1 MILTIRLVLHIKWAV
16 LLKSITLI
24 LLFVC
29 CTQPC
34 LFGEFES
41 SSGFV
46 IDEPLTNSLFATY
59 SILLNF
65 MWCNVRLFLPE
76 WKCNSVSLYFV
87 ICQCCAYAM
96 ATKTFFLYIWQPVL
110 HLIIPVYIYV
120 CRIICRWLRFDE
132 ILTSFKTCCDFIFLR
147 VLKH

>member
-34 LFGEFES
+34 LFREFEN

-96 ATKTFFLYIWQPVL
+96 ATKTFFLYNWQPAL
-110 HLIIPVYIYV
+110 HLIIPVYI
-120 CRIICRWLRFDE
+120 I
-132 ILTSFKTCCDFIFLR
+132 FKTCAASFAGDWDLTKYWPL
-147 VLKH
+147 LKLAATSFSSEF